1 MLFQS
6 LLGKKLSWV
15 ILWWGFQFSDKC
27 QKPNTTKL
35 LWEGHFI
42 FLCNFVLLYT
52 NFIHFLH
59 NERKGLHDSYTIMA
73 ELKSKQGQKQG
84 PSWASAT
91 AGTGG
96 GRGPPFT
103 LPLSL
108 TAQSVCIST
117 LLLLFFFTWYC
128 FWEAYEE
135 IWFTFFALATR
146 GRLYHPLCPLTFK
159 TPQEREAIG
168 PDWGSEWG
176 CIKSWQSPS
185 GAQGIGKELVHK
197 KRVSL
202 GRKQMWWSRLKCIAN
217 HIKTTTGPSDA
228 QEFSFI
234 SRL

>member
-117 LLLLFFFTWYC
+117 LLLLFFFHLILFLGGLWRNMIHIFC
-128 FWEAYEE
+128 F
-135 IWFTFFALATR
+135 
-146 GRLYHPLCPLTFK
+146 GHK
-159 TPQEREAIG
+159 REAV
-168 PDWGSEWG
+168 P
-176 CIKSWQSPS
+176 PS
-185 GAQGIGKELVHK
+185 L
-197 KRVSL
+197 S
-202 GRKQMWWSRLKCIAN
+202 
-217 HIKTTTGPSDA
+217 SD
-228 QEFSFI
+228 I
-234 SRL
+234 